1 MCFRSTTKQVHKML
15 KFKISI
21 AVVKIA
27 WFPNFIV
34 FFSVEVILQSV
45 IVYVCN

>member
-1 MCFRSTTKQVHKML
+1 ML

-34 FFSVEVILQSV
+34 FFLLKLFYSRLSCMYVIKSTL
-45 IVYVCN
+45 YVNKPL